1 MARNQRIGTSV
12 ITALITSIILRTLPK
27 AKNGSVSVNRAT
39 SRTGK
44 PIPIR
49 ELQVT

>member
-1 MARNQRIGTSV
+1 MARNQRIGISV
-12 ITALITSIILRTLPK
+12 ITTAIISIILRALPM
-27 AKNGSVSVNRAT
+27 AKDGSVSVNRAT